1 MLYYAQTMKDS
12 TLIALPIIIAVTAI
26 VGAVVAGI
34 CMSAARK
41 RERRRLEERLNN
53 QYVKWRAA
61 IDRAGRLQ
69 PMAVGMHLSKGEV
82 GYLQLRTTLC
92 ETRSIRN
99 STHTG
104 GAVRIAKGI
113 TVGRGYSTSESHE
126 EWRQISTGVLYVTN
140 KRLVF
145 DGDMQNRVVKID
157 DVVSA
162 QAGAAQVAI
171 TAASRQKTML
181 FDRINGQIVRD
192 VIEMIQGGL
201 I

>member
-1 MLYYAQTMKDS
+1 MTASAISDNILMATPVV
-12 TLIALPIIIAVTAI
+12 IAATAI
-26 VGAVVAGI
+26 I
-34 CMSAARK
+34 CAIAAAICTSIARK
-41 RERRRLEERLNN
+41 RERRRLEERMDN
-53 QYVKWRAA
+53 QYRKWRESV
-61 IDRAGRLQ
+61 DRGGRI
-69 PMAVGMHLSKGEV
+69 PPVAVGMHLAKGETA
-82 GYLQLRTTLC
+82 YLQLRAALC
-92 ETRSIRN
+92 EIRAVRN

-104 GAVRIAKGI
+104 GAFRIAKGV
-113 TVGRGYSTSESHE
+113 TVGRGYTTSESHD